1 MMKGDDN
8 QYLIIPK
15 GDLVE
20 IKEKLSQILNN
31 LTQGKKSEAT
41 QKSEYIGQSEAEKFL
56 NKKTTWFWQMRK
68 AGKLQFKKLGNKNYY
83 KREELE
89 KLFDSQ

>member
-1 MMKGDDN
+1 MNREDN

-15 GDLVE
+15 SDLTE
-20 IKEKLSQILNN
+20 IKEKLALILNN
-31 LTQGKKSEAT
+31 LSTDNKS
-41 QKSEYIGQSEAEKFL
+41 QNLLKSEYMGQHEAEKYL

-68 AGKLQFKKLGNKNYY
+68 AGKLSFKKLGNKNYY

-89 KLFDSQ
+89 RLFENE

>member
-1 MMKGDDN
+1 MNRDDN

-15 GDLVE
+15 SDLIE
-20 IKEKLSQILNN
+20 IKEKLALILNN
-31 LTQGKKSEAT
+31 LSLDKRSQNIS
-41 QKSEYIGQSEAEKFL
+41 KSEYMGQHEAEKYL

-89 KLFDSQ
+89 RLFEND